1 MSLFCSSV
9 LKWEETELILRQY
22 EAEVDPMKD
31 ISFVANKQGEVHSL
45 PVFGNE
51 NQQLRHDGSSDS
63 LEIKIDNR
71 AHEISRWAGE
81 PRGPSLASWLKAA
94 REILSEDSEG
104 PQLTA

>member
-1 MSLFCSSV
+1 MN
-9 LKWEETELILRQY
+9 
-22 EAEVDPMKD
+22 D
-31 ISFVANKQGEVHSL
+31 ISFVSNKQGEMQNL
-45 PVFGNE
+45 PVSVND
-51 NQQLRHDGSSDS
+51 NPDLRNDGSSDS

-71 AHEISRWAGE
+71 AHEISRRGGE